1 MTKNETTKLN
11 IHPFAF
17 MDGTLNEYLKLTP
30 KEAIKKIQL
39 LFDEVKK
46 YGGQFSFIWHNETIG
61 NYGIWKN
68 WSEVFDFSIDLNI
81 K

>member
-1 MTKNETTKLN
+1 
-11 IHPFAF
+11 
-17 MDGTLNEYLKLTP
+17 
-30 KEAIKKIQL
+30 L

-61 NYGIWKN
+61 NYGIWKD